1 MPQVWS
7 LVVPEV
13 STNSAFDP
21 VFGSGSASANWG
33 TVNGSLTIDTT
44 VGNVLFGPYCGYYS
58 GASLPADSGAYCNTK
73 SMANATTQVSV
84 WVKGTTP
91 TKVGV
96 YVGAAWTLKTA
107 TLLETLPSGHS
118 RYGASFT
125 GAEAATATRAGAF
138 FSGTTAAY
146 IAGIQIEQS
155 STYTTQVWGDAG
167 PGYAWNGPSNAAT
180 STRYLLTT
188 DGATVVGGAV
198 QYIDNGTNVVCSGAA
213 GPGLLPYEI
222 VSQAVVGAPGNI
234 YIDTTLKPREIVL
247 TLAVVGTSL
256 ANVHATRLTLLQK
269 MGVGRE
275 VTLRYHGANAVL
287 ECRAAVMESFDL
299 PGGRG
304 WNGQTKLSF
313 MALDPRFSLIY
324 QELTSLTLSSSPSSS
339 NGRQRNRLTGWAAMS
354 SGLNAAGRR
363 LIQGPDGTVYC
374 GTVSNAGT
382 AKLQKWSGTTQAW
395 VDVASF
401 TGSITAGPV
410 IYDLVPSLDWTK
422 LYVLGDYT
430 TVGGTAGH
438 GGVAEITL
446 SSGAAAKLGTG
457 AAGGAVY
464 CGAMRSDGRLYVGG
478 AMATNMGGV
487 ANTSYFAYWNG
498 STWVSVGSTR
508 PTAAVWCMIVD
519 AYDNLYLGGDFTDSW
534 PLGNMSATTAS
545 AAAGGVLGQPAASG
559 ARWRVVGMDTAGNL
573 TTGVDSSSIT
583 TSSTNQSGNVSWSAL
598 AGAAGYRLFCYQTGG
613 AINARTTAITGG
625 VAGWVAVVDLPATVL
640 SFYDYGNQYLSQ
652 LATSQHTPPSSNT
665 TGSFGS
671 RIIKHTS
678 AGAWEQLAQSGGGFN
693 GIVRSLAFAGHSGTL
708 IAGGDFTTA
717 DGATVTR
724 VAYTRGRRWLPL
736 GVSGMNDTVWRVGWQ
751 DGTAWAAGKFTS
763 ADGNTAAACLARLDG
778 FPTGGWVAM
787 DVALTNAGSNQVYD
801 FVLDDYD
808 LFVVDDTSFS
818 SAAGLTSVAYT
829 GTAPYYPRLLAL
841 GPGLLRYV
849 ENTLTGDRLY
859 INHTVQAGEQV
870 IIDLAAK
877 TVTSTF
883 YGDIGYKVHPS
894 SQLESWCLLP
904 NATQVVATH
913 MTGTTAASKVY
924 IQGRRVYATGDA

>member
-33 TVNGSLTIDTT
+33 TVNGSLAIDTT

-73 SMANATTQVSV
+73 SVPSATTQVSA

-107 TLLETLPSGHS
+107 ALLETLPSGHS

-125 GAEAATATRAGAF
+125 AGEAATATRVGVF

-146 IAGIQIEQS
+146 IVGIQAEQS
-155 STYTTQVWGDAG
+155 STYTTQTWGDAG
-167 PGYAWNGPSNAAT
+167 PGYAWNGPANAAT
-180 STRYLLTT
+180 STRYLLTP
-188 DGATVVGGAV
+188 DGATVQGGAV
-198 QYIDNGTNVVCSGAA
+198 QYIDDGTSVVCRGAA

-299 PGGRG
+299 PGRRG
-304 WNGQTKLSF
+304 WNGETKLSF
-313 MALDPRFSLIY
+313 MALDPRFALIY

-339 NGRQRNRLTGWAAMS
+339 NGRQRNRLTGWAALS

-363 LIQGPDGTVYC
+363 LIQGPDGTIYC

-382 AKLQKWSGTTQAW
+382 AKLQKWTGSAW
-395 VDVASF
+395 TDIQSF

-446 SSGAAAKLGTG
+446 SSGAAAKLGAG
-457 AAGGAVY
+457 VSAGGAVY

-478 AMATNMGGV
+478 AHTTMNSV
-487 ANTSYFAYWNG
+487 ANTGYFCYWSG
-498 STWVSVGSTR
+498 SAWTSVGTTR
-508 PTAAVWCMIVD
+508 PSAAVWCMLCD
-519 AYDNLYLGGDFTDSW
+519 AYDNLYLGGDFTATF
-534 PLGNMSATTAS
+534 PLGNMSSTTAS
-545 AAAGGVLGQPAASG
+545 AAVGGVIGAAASG
-559 ARWRVVGMDTAGNL
+559 TWWRVVGKDTAGNL
-573 TTGVDSSSIT
+573 TTGADSGTVTT
-583 TSSTNQSGNVSWSAL
+583 TSTNASANVSWSAL
-598 AGAAGYRLFCYQTGG
+598 AGAAGYRLFCRHNGG
-613 AINARTTAITGG
+613 SAVTSRNVAVQGSGG
-625 VAGWVAVVDLPATVL
+625 GEGWVAVCDLPATVL
-640 SFYDYGNQYLSQ
+640 SFYDYGDQYMASLP
-652 LATSQHTPPSSNT
+652 LASHTPPSANT
-665 TGSFGS
+665 TGSYGS

-678 AGAWEQLAQSGGGFN
+678 AGQWEQLAQSGGGFN

-717 DGATVTR
+717 DGVTATR
-724 VAYTRGRRWLPL
+724 VAYNRGRRWLPL
-736 GVSGMNDTVWRVGWQ
+736 GVSGMNDTVWRVGYR
-751 DGTAWAAGKFTS
+751 DGAAWAAGKYTS
-763 ADGNTAAACLARLDG
+763 ADGNTAAACLARMDG
-778 FPTGGWVAM
+778 FPSGGWAPL

-808 LFVVDDTSFS
+808 MFVVDDTSYS
-818 SAAGLTSVAYT
+818 SAAGLTSVAYG
-829 GTAPYYPRLLAL
+829 GTAPYYPRLLVM
-841 GPGLLRYV
+841 GPGLLRTV
-849 ENTLTGDRLY
+849 ENTLTGDRIVL
-859 INHTVQAGEQV
+859 NHTLQAGEQV
-870 IIDLAAK
+870 VIDLADK
-877 TVTSTF
+877 SVTSTF
-883 YGDIGYKVHPS
+883 YGDIGYKAHPS
-894 SQLESWCLLP
+894 SQLEAWRLLP
-904 NATQVVATH
+904 NATQVIAVH
-913 MTGTTAASKVY
+913 MTGTTGASKMY

>member
-33 TVNGSLTIDTT
+33 TVNGSLAIDATA
-44 VGNVLFGPYCGYYS
+44 GNVLFGPYCGYYS
-58 GASLPADSGAYCNTK
+58 GAGLPADSGAYCNTK
-73 SMANATTQVSV
+73 SMASATTQVSV
-84 WVKGTTP
+84 WVNGTTP

-96 YVGAAWTLKTA
+96 YAGAAWTLKSA

-125 GAEAATATRAGAF
+125 AGEAATATRVGVF
-138 FSGTTAAY
+138 FSGTTTAY

-167 PGYAWNGPSNAAT
+167 PGYAWNGPANAAT
-180 STRYLLTT
+180 STRYLLTP

-198 QYIDNGTNVVCSGAA
+198 QYIDDGTNVVCSGAA

-256 ANVHATRLTLLQK
+256 ANVHATRLSLLQK
-269 MGVGRE
+269 MSVGRE

-313 MALDPRFSLIY
+313 MALDPRFALIY
-324 QELTSLTLSSSPSSS
+324 REMTSLTLSSSPISS

-374 GTVSNAGT
+374 GTVANAGT
-382 AKLQKWSGTTQAW
+382 AKLQRWSGTTQAW

-438 GGVAEITL
+438 GGVAEVTL
-446 SSGAAAKLGTG
+446 ATGAAAKLGAG
-457 AAGGAVY
+457 VSAGGAVY
-464 CGAMRSDGRLYVGG
+464 CGVMRSDGRLYVGG
-478 AMATNMGGV
+478 AHTTMNSV
-487 ANTSYFAYWNG
+487 ANTGYFCYWSG
-498 STWVSVGSTR
+498 SAWTSVGSTR
-508 PTAAVWCMIVD
+508 PTAAVWCMICD
-519 AYDNLYLGGDFTDSW
+519 AYDNLYLGGDWTNTF
-534 PLGNMSATTAS
+534 PLGNMSAPTATLIS
-545 AAAGGVLGQPAASG
+545 GGFYAGAPVSVSYRVLGLDT
-559 ARWRVVGMDTAGNL
+559 VGNP
-573 TTGVDSSSIT
+573 TTGSDSATRSP
-583 TSSTNQSGNVSWSAL
+583 STNQACQVTWSAL
-598 AGAAGYRLFCYQTGG
+598 AGAAMYRLYRRG
-613 AINARTTAITGG
+613 ASPDQNDIVGTF
-625 VAGWVAVVDLPATVL
+625 PSTVL
-640 SFYDYGNQYLSQ
+640 SFTDNFRDYPYGYTGNVG
-652 LATSQHTPPSSNT
+652 TIPSSNT
-665 TGSFGS
+665 TGSYGS

-678 AGAWEQLAQSGGGFN
+678 AGVWEQLAQTGGGFN

-717 DGATVTR
+717 DGVTATR
-724 VAYTRGRRWLPL
+724 VAYNRGRRWLPL

-751 DGTAWAAGKFTS
+751 NGTVWAAGKYTS
-763 ADGNTAAACLARLDG
+763 ADGNTAAACLARLDS
-778 FPTGGWVAM
+778 FPSGGWVPV
-787 DVALTNAGSNQVYD
+787 DVALTNAGSNQAYD
-801 FVLDDYD
+801 FVLNDYD
-808 LFVVDDTSFS
+808 LFVVDDTSFA

-841 GPGLLRYV
+841 GPGLLRYI

-859 INHTVQAGEQV
+859 VNHTLQPGEQV
-870 IIDLAAK
+870 VIDLTTKA
-877 TVTSTF
+877 VTSSF
-883 YGDIGYKVHPS
+883 YGDIGYKVHPA
-894 SQLESWCLLP
+894 SQLEAWRLLP
-904 NATQVVATH
+904 NATQVIAVH
-913 MTGTTAASKVY
+913 MTSTTAASKVY